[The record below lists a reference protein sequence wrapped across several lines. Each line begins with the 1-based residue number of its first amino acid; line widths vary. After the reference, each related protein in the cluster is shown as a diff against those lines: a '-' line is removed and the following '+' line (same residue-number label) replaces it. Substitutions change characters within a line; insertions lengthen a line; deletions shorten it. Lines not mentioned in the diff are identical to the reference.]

1 MKNTKF
7 KLTKKTNEYGEF
19 RICALCNFGDVKKG
33 DLGGFVDSE
42 SCLSTDPHDTSWI
55 YDNSR
60 VGKNSRV
67 SNDSRVCDNSRVSA
81 SIVRNSHVD
90 NSVVEGNCILKG
102 SRVENS
108 RILNSSYVDNSLIKD
123 NCILKGSRVE
133 NSHILNSS
141 SVDNSVVSNN
151 SVVINSRILNDIR
164 VENSFMYD
172 SIATISTLSISGQT
186 WIITI
191 TDDKMKIGCENHT
204 HEEWRNFTDEE
215 ISSMHKDALTWW
227 SEWKGFIL
235 PLSEMHI
242 KKVEAAKKDMEAA

>member
-19 RICALCNFGDVKKG
+19 RICALCNFGDVQKG

-42 SCLSTDPHDTSWI
+42 LCLSTNPHDTSWI

-60 VGKNSRV
+60 VCNNSNV
-67 SNDSRVCDNSRVSA
+67 CNNSRVCDNSRVSA
-81 SIVRNSHVD
+81 SIVRNSRVD

-108 RILNSSYVDNSLIKD
+108 R
-123 NCILKGSRVE
+123 
-133 NSHILNSS
+133 ILNSS